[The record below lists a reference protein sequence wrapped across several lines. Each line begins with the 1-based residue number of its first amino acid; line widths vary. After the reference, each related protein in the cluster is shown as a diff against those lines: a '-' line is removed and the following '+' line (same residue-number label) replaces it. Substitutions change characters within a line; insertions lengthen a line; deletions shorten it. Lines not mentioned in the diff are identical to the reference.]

1 MLIAIVTRNPTGPV
15 KANAGPGTKAGN
27 VNARQA
33 KLPPPQMTKN
43 MKQITNVFKI
53 SEAPGIF
60 KALGKGPVI
69 PNIISKSITKLTR
82 DKELG
87 NNFWKSFWSIN

>member
-1 MLIAIVTRNPTGPV
+1 
-15 KANAGPGTKAGN
+15 
-27 VNARQA
+27 
-33 KLPPPQMTKN
+33 

-82 DKELG
+82 DKELETILEKFLV
-87 NNFWKSFWSIN
+87 N

>member
-1 MLIAIVTRNPTGPV
+1 
-15 KANAGPGTKAGN
+15 
-27 VNARQA
+27 
-33 KLPPPQMTKN
+33 

-87 NNFWKSFWSIN
+87 NNFGKVFGQLTRNQTKNTIFSN